1 MYDRTLHTVVV
12 VAALILLGLRLVL
25 ADTVPVEL
33 WALVSTIVGA
43 YFGAMVPGRA
53 QLAPGED
60 PPRHAAPE

>member
-1 MYDRTLHTVVV
+1 MLDRTLHTVVV
-12 VAALILLGLRLVL
+12 VAALVLLGLRLVL

-43 YFGAMVPGRA
+43 YFGAMVPGHA
-53 QLAPGED
+53 QADQGED